1 MLCPFSVH
9 RDIELSAVVVAFSH
23 KCNILVVRPSKSVGW
38 SLPCANI
45 EFGSRISEE
54 IRREFSKKL
63 GASVTSVR
71 PWFFQERMFEPGFSK
86 RHAFFIVY
94 RCECASEPKLVS
106 TGFDA
111 GWLSI
116 AEARRQGG
124 VCKSFDAILAAAQKL
139 GAPNGAIAAPS
150 KKKPSTRKRPSK
162 R

>member
-9 RDIELSAVVVAFSH
+9 RDIELSAVVIAFSH
-23 KCNILVVRPSKSVGW
+23 TGNILIVRPSKSVGW

-45 EFGSRISEE
+45 EFGSQISDE
-54 IRREFSKKL
+54 IKKEFSKKL

-94 RCECASEPKLVS
+94 RCECASEPKVVS
-106 TGFDA
+106 TGLDA
-111 GWLSI
+111 EWQSI

-124 VCKSFDAILAAAQKL
+124 ACKSFDAILAAAQKL
-139 GAPNGAIAAPS
+139 GAPKGTIAAQT
-150 KKKPSTRKRPSK
+150 KKKSSSSRRPSK